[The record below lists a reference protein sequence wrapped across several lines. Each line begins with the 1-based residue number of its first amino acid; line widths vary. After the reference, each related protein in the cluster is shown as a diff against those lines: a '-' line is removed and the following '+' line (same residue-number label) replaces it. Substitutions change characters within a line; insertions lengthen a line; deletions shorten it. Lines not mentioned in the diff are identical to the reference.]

1 MSQPLPKKALK
12 LGKIFPREI
21 GLLTL
26 FVVFVVMENKELTD
40 LLISWI
46 TLSAAFAFVF
56 ADGGLDVVGFADALA
71 IAAVAVGTGFLLH
84 ELAHKY
90 VAIHFGAKAEFRA
103 WNMGLLFAL
112 FVAAFFRFIFAA
124 PGAVYIYG
132 KHVTVRENGIISV
145 AGPLMNILIGA
156 IGVVLAGVYAGT
168 QIGHVAAI
176 VGSINLYLAMFN
188 LLPFFILDGAK
199 VFAWNKVVWG
209 ILFFPLVFFLFMI

>member
-1 MSQPLPKKALK
+1 
-12 LGKIFPREI
+12 
-21 GLLTL
+21 
-26 FVVFVVMENKELTD
+26 MENKELTD

-56 ADGGLDVVGFADALA
+56 AEGGLEAAGFADALA
-71 IAAVAVGTGFLLH
+71 IASVAVGTGFLLH

-103 WNMGLLFAL
+103 WNTGLLFAL

-132 KHVTVRENGIISV
+132 KKVSVEENGIISA
-145 AGPLMNILIGA
+145 AGPLMNILIGIVGILIA
-156 IGVVLAGVYAGT
+156 GWYGGSDIGR
-168 QIGHVAAI
+168 VAAT
-176 VGSINLYLAMFN
+176 VGSINLLLAMFN

-199 VFAWNKVVWG
+199 VFAWSKVVWG
-209 ILFFPLVFFLFMI
+209 LMFFPLLFFLFLI